1 MVRRK
6 IVKVDGTTKLILLMI
21 ALGLW
26 LNAIGPFV
34 YAKKVSADSDT
45 ALQSIADD
53 INKISKCLCLNHAIC
68 N

>member
-1 MVRRK
+1 MKLDR
-6 IVKVDGTTKLILLMI
+6 TTKLLLLMI

-34 YAKKVSADSDT
+34 HVKKVSADSDT

-53 INKISKCLCLNHAIC
+53 MSKISKGLCLNNKIC
-68 N
+68 D